1 MEKCT
6 ELWGLEEFGEMGN
19 KGKMALLLGKG
30 CRAGHSTCT
39 FRYFSYIVLD
49 HCINSDLN
57 IIKYLPYINTALKFF
72 YLVSFLDGKE

>member
-1 MEKCT
+1 MGWVGCGPFLGGLFENLREIDVLMEKCT

-49 HCINSDLN
+49 HWY
-57 IIKYLPYINTALKFF
+57 K
-72 YLVSFLDGKE
+72 